1 MSRSPRRPLGSA
13 GLAALGAAI
22 VLQLS
27 CVAASAAAQGVA
39 LDTGRITVETPL
51 VTGKSYQLA
60 KINVRNP
67 GTQRTKYDLIVTPI
81 ETSAHS
87 PEASWI
93 TFSPKQVTVQ
103 GGKQQIVSVSIR
115 VPKGA
120 AAGRY
125 EVLVGARIAPSGNG
139 MGIAAAAAARLTF
152 SVAGQPVAVQP
163 VIEVVQA
170 WWPVPALAM
179 LAGGLW
185 LGRSRFK
192 LRMPIERR

>member
-1 MSRSPRRPLGSA
+1 MRRSTRRALSSA
-13 GLAALGAAI
+13 GLATLGAAI

-51 VTGKSYQLA
+51 VAGKTYQLA
-60 KINVRNP
+60 RINVRNP

-81 ETSAHS
+81 ETAAHS
-87 PEASWI
+87 PQASWI
-93 TFSPKQVTVQ
+93 SFSPKQVTIQ
-103 GGKQQIVSVSIR
+103 GGKQQTVSVSIR
-115 VPKGA
+115 IPKGA
-120 AAGRY
+120 TAGRY
-125 EVLVGARIAPSGNG
+125 EILVGARIAPAGSG

-152 SVAGQPVAVQP
+152 SVAGQPVAAQP
-163 VIEVVQA
+163 VIDVVQT
-170 WWPVPALAM
+170 WWPVPTLAI

-192 LRMPIERR
+192 FRMPIERR